1 MLKILFIIILSQFVP
16 KTLSS
21 SSNSTIG
28 ASTSAP
34 DNSTTGNNAASTS
47 SSDSSTGSA
56 NGSGTAG
63 KSITGASAANPT
75 TSDSGNSTTSGSD
88 LTTDNST
95 SPNST
100 GPGPLSQNGNPVNS
114 STDAPKPIVQDIKC
128 IDEASTP
135 GYLKC
140 MTKQAMD
147 VEKAGNSSS
156 NQSEMIE
163 GAETVKCINK
173 INIFAST
180 QLKTITLN
188 DIREHLDKCLTD
200 NGIGAG
206 IGDVSENG
214 FPVQAGGGPSTE
226 SAGAA
231 NFVLPNMSLAII
243 SILTSYKIWGQ
254 LFVPIDF

>member
-1 MLKILFIIILSQFVP
+1 MLKILFFIILSQFVP
-16 KTLSS
+16 KTQSS

-28 ASTSAP
+28 ASTSAS
-34 DNSTTGNNAASTS
+34 DTSTAGNNAGSTS
-47 SSDSSTGSA
+47 SSDSSTGGA

-63 KSITGASAANPT
+63 NSITGASANPT
-75 TSDSGNSTTSGSD
+75 TSHSGNSTTSGSD
-88 LTTDNST
+88 LTTGNST
-95 SPNST
+95 SPPNST

-140 MTKQAMD
+140 MIKQALD

-156 NQSEMIE
+156 NQSEMTE

-173 INIFAST
+173 IDIYAST

-188 DIREHLDKCLTD
+188 EIRDHLDRCLAD

-206 IGDVSENG
+206 IGDVSVNG
-214 FPVQAGGGPSTE
+214 FPVQAGVGPATKR
-226 SAGAA
+226 AGDA
-231 NFVLPNMSLAII
+231 NFVLPDMSLAII
-243 SILTSYKIWGQ
+243 CILTSYKIWGQ
-254 LFVPIDF
+254 LFVPIGF